1 MKISEMVNS
10 SNTADK
16 LDETKSWIEGSGL
29 NISFSVLEGGKSKI
43 KVQENVVSG
52 EDPLSHS

>member
-1 MKISEMVNS
+1 MVNIN
-10 SNTADK
+10 NTAGK

-29 NISFSVLEGGKSKI
+29 NISFSVLEGGESKI
-43 KVQENVVSG
+43 KVQENVVCG